1 MTAGR
6 DAASADKQAGGRDNR
21 PPAKRLSTR
30 RLRNKAITRAYL
42 VAVAGAVFDLYP
54 YEAATMRR
62 IAAQARVSVG
72 TMFVHFP
79 DKAGLWRAAMGCE
92 PPVDSRLSRSA
103 LSLFEA
109 LEALIAT
116 RTPEDEDP
124 LWEEAE
130 ALVRVLEPAA
140 IREIHAAGGAR
151 ARPSRR
157 GAATAGLAHE

>member
-1 MTAGR
+1 MTADR

-157 GAATAGLAHE
+157 GAATEGLAHE